1 MYIYIYIVLHCH
13 IWIYIWYIHDMYT
26 SVFIA
31 PQRPPSTPSSRR
43 SWDQRLPPTE
53 LWQLGS
59 WQSVSLQRGIR
70 NPRSQN
76 VKHYE
81 RIETYWNN
89 AFLRSHNNCNHKIR
103 LECIVKKPQ
112 ELNCSHMRKTSK
124 EAVSRWLSAHTCDA
138 MNLPSKLL
146 NSNSF
151 AATRRVKHL
160 QPLCRNLWDAG
171 QLMWLDG
178 LKSCT
183 PSTTMSQYVIYSL
196 TLKIR
201 RNCRN
206 WIIRHDPFPLQLVPV
221 PLSS

>member
-1 MYIYIYIVLHCH
+1 MN
-13 IWIYIWYIHDMYT
+13 IWYIHDMYT

-89 AFLRSHNNCNHKIR
+89 AFLRSHNNCNHTDTFGMYCEKASR
-103 LECIVKKPQ
+103 T
-112 ELNCSHMRKTSK
+112 ELQSHAENFKRSSVLMTFCSHLWRDELAIQIAQLQLLRCDKTCETS
-124 EAVSRWLSAHTCDA
+124 AATVPQPLRCWPAHVARWLEELHTINHDESICDLFPDLK
-138 MNLPSKLL
+138 NQTKL
-146 NSNSF
+146 
-151 AATRRVKHL
+151 
-160 QPLCRNLWDAG
+160 
-171 QLMWLDG
+171 
-178 LKSCT
+178 
-183 PSTTMSQYVIYSL
+183 
-196 TLKIR
+196 
-201 RNCRN
+201 
-206 WIIRHDPFPLQLVPV
+206 
-221 PLSS
+221 